1 MSFQLDTRSK
11 GRLNAGK
18 RAHPSSAAGAGSA
31 AAALQAAAANSVIL
45 NLVDAGA
52 GNPDSFL
59 SNVEQVKEQ
68 LVVANRLLQALASL
82 LKSNDITQ
90 VQSKMSLSV
99 SQSDQVSLDL

>member
-18 RAHPSSAAGAGSA
+18 RAYPSSAGSA
-31 AAALQAAAANSVIL
+31 AAALQAAAASSVIL
-45 NLVDAGA
+45 NLVDPD
-52 GNPDSFL
+52 PDSFL
-59 SNVEQVKEQ
+59 NNVEQVKEQ
-68 LVVANRLLQALASL
+68 LTVANRLLQALTSL

-99 SQSDQVSLDL
+99 P